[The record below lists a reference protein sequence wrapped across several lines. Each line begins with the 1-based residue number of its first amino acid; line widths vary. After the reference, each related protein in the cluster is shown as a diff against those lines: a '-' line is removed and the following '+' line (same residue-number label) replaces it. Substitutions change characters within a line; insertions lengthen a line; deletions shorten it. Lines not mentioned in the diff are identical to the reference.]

1 MNILNISTIVLNAV
15 IGLISFY
22 LLFLFIKSK
31 DLHDYPSYNTMIF
44 SLIILIDNA
53 FRLFPANKYSE
64 LIQYIQAFT
73 LTFLDK
79 LLLTTMTSQAF
90 ILFLG
95 MVKTQFYYKHEK
107 AIFFLTLSSAIVI
120 CGVLTTFYILI
131 GGKKNH
137 EDINH
142 YFYCGSNKLKDIA
155 DPIFDSIFLFLNIY
169 YFMDLLVYVFK
180 KKKQESN
187 GEIEDSGYGKKFEK
201 FLLMFIAN
209 SVTFTVSYLIIFHII
224 PMQYIDIIYLFICL
238 IMDVVY
244 NINEAT
250 IKETRKTFCIN
261 GKDSDDIALIEL
273 NEDIC

>member
-1 MNILNISTIVLNAV
+1 MDILTIFTIILNIV

-22 LLFLFIKSK
+22 LLILFIKSK
-31 DLHDYPSYNTMIF
+31 DLHNYPCYNTMII

-53 FRLFPANKYSE
+53 FRLIPTKNYSD

-79 LLLTTMTSQAF
+79 LLLTTMTSQ
-90 ILFLG
+90 ILIIFLG

-107 AIFFLTLSSAIVI
+107 AIFYLSLITEIII
-120 CGVLTTFYILI
+120 CSVLTTFYILI

-142 YFYCGSNKLKDIA
+142 YFYCGSNKLKDLT
-155 DPIFDSIFLFLNIY
+155 DPIFDSLFLLINIC
-169 YFMDLLVYVFK
+169 YFVDLLVYVFK

-187 GEIEDSGYGKKFEK
+187 GEIDDSGYGKKFIK
-201 FLLMFIAN
+201 FLIMFIAN
-209 SVTFTVSYLIIFHII
+209 LATFVVSYLIIFHII
-224 PMQYIDIIYLFICL
+224 PMQYIDIIYLSICL
-238 IMDVVY
+238 IIDVVY

-250 IKETRKTFCIN
+250 KKETRKIFCIN
-261 GKDSDDIALIEL
+261 RNDSDDIALIEL
-273 NEDIC
+273 NEGS